1 MVSVSRFISFQGYA
15 VSPEDVQFRE
25 AASQEVLL
33 NHNGVL
39 VPAKVIRW
47 AVTLTLRGIT
57 QSQANAFVREAR
69 NNNQAMTRGA
79 IAGEDLNFG
88 VRTIRQA
95 VLTSAQAT
103 PPITVGT
110 TPLVEALQL
119 DYQSLVFE

>member
-1 MVSVSRFISFQGYA
+1 MVSVSRFVTFQGYA
-15 VSPEDVQFRE
+15 VSPEDIQFRE
-25 AASQEVLL
+25 VAAQEILL
-33 NHNGVL
+33 NFNGVL
-39 VPAKVIRW
+39 VPAKLIRW
-47 AVTLTLRGIT
+47 GVTLTLRGVT
-57 QSQANAFVREAR
+57 QSQANAFVRESR

-95 VLTSAQAT
+95 VLVTAQAT

-119 DYQSLVFE
+119 EYQSLVFE